1 MKKLGLISVLLAAL
15 CGMPAMAQSIC
26 FWTNDADA
34 VPVRIYVDQEYL
46 GDVTVAFEEQ
56 PDLDTPGCLSIDT
69 TPERH
74 SLTAVD
80 KYGRIYKGWS
90 GSIRARENEVYYLKL
105 RAGKFRVEDRD
116 DYDYVFLTW
125 SPLFDLVDISVR
137 HHVLGS
143 MVENLDPLTDNGL
156 MIGMG
161 IAAAGA
167 TAALGVAAS
176 KNWNIED
183 ERFPYVALGLDSEYF
198 SVLEEWR
205 NVASFKARFG
215 NLGGVSLMADAGLAV
230 FPYARRS
237 NTAFTWSL
245 GAGVDYGGFSFSVRY
260 KAPLG
265 ESLDTF
271 LVGRFEYD
279 WWISHGFA
287 LAFHAGFGVGG
298 YGAKGLFDKYDFPF
312 GIGVMFRL

>member
-1 MKKLGLISVLLAAL
+1 MRKFIFILFLAAL
-15 CGMPAMAQSIC
+15 CVLPSAAQSIC

-34 VPVRIYVDQEYL
+34 VPVRIYIDQEYL
-46 GDVTVAFEEQ
+46 GDVTEAFGEQ
-56 PDLDTPGCLSIDT
+56 PLLDTPGCLSVDT

-90 GSIRARENEVYYLKL
+90 GSIRPREGEICYLQL
-105 RAGKFRVEDRD
+105 RAGQFRVEDRD
-116 DYDYVFLTW
+116 NYDFVFLGW
-125 SPLFDLVDISVR
+125 DPVFDLIDIPVR
-137 HHVLGS
+137 HHVLGGL
-143 MVENLDPLTDNGL
+143 VEDLDPLTDNGL
-156 MIGMG
+156 LIGMG
-161 IAAAGA
+161 VAAVGA
-167 TAALGVAAS
+167 SAALGMAAAR
-176 KNWNIED
+176 NWNVTD
-183 ERFPYVALGLDSEYF
+183 ERFPYVAVGLETEYF

-205 NVASFKARFG
+205 NVAHFRARFG

-237 NTAFTWSL
+237 NTAFTWSV
-245 GAGVDYGGFSFSVRY
+245 GAGLDYGGFSFSVRY
-260 KAPLG
+260 KPPIG

-271 LVGRFEYD
+271 LYGRLEYD

-298 YGAKGLFDKYDFPF
+298 YGASGLFDKYDFPF
-312 GIGVMFRL
+312 GIGFLVRL